1 MNPDDDFFIRL
12 GYIPRSWSDKNK
24 FNTWNPKSLGFML
37 LNKRDEKVYPEFS
50 NRLAKVGATCKIP
63 NTELGKKYKKSL
75 KLHVQKERT
84 YEIVSQATKK
94 LVTIIEECFDYEK
107 PFEQSLA
114 ERIAVKNCPLS
125 SKEQILLF
133 SKHLTKVEDCIA
145 VFKEISHGHHLTPTM
160 LLAHI
165 QRIALS
171 MLHDYSSLIGEE
183 VNDMCSFLGNV
194 VQTMN
199 VNTNTINE
207 NDQKR
212 TVGIFY
218 GHVNNNTLLEPD
230 DQTFLY
236 KQGWNATVA
245 YLSQRENLDELAA
258 QINSN

>member
-1 MNPDDDFFIRL
+1 ML
-12 GYIPRSWSDKNK
+12 GNI
-24 FNTWNPKSLGFML
+24 L
-37 LNKRDEKVYPEFS
+37 S
-50 NRLAKVGATCKIP
+50 NRCNEADLTFL
-63 NTELGKKYKKSL
+63 ELY
-75 KLHVQKERT
+75 ERT
-84 YEIVSQATKK
+84 SIELCVVVTNVNAMRAEYWHRKTTPDMSIREAVYMSLSIPVTEATFFT
-94 LVTIIEECFDYEK
+94 LQYLQIIEECFDYEK

-114 ERIAVKNCPLS
+114 ETIAVKNCPLS

-145 VFKEISHGHHLTPTM
+145 VFKEIAHGQHLTPAM
-160 LLAHI
+160 LMVHV

-171 MLHDYSSLIGEE
+171 ILHDYSSLIGEE

-199 VNTNTINE
+199 INTNTINE

-218 GHVNNNTLLEPD
+218 GHVNNNTLLEHD

-236 KQGWNATVA
+236 KIYTCKFYKLVNVYLQQGWNATVA
-245 YLSQRENLDELAA
+245 YLSQRENLDELAT